1 MHPKNKITIVGICL
15 ITIFLIIF
23 GFWYIAYGADYGED
37 EYESIV
43 NTYGYIGLFGV
54 SFLGSLILFMPMPY
68 FFLIVIASVNPV
80 FDPTMIGIISAI
92 GATIA
97 KVIIFQ
103 ASYTGSKLMSRST
116 EERLKPF
123 MRLVSRYGGIAAF
136 LAALTPLPDDLIYIP
151 LGLARYGRMKFI
163 FFTLLG
169 KIIFTV
175 AIAWG
180 ARLSI
185 DYISFFITGV
195 SNPSGAILVTAIF
208 IILAIITIYMI
219 IKLDWAKVLG
229 KWFPWTL
236 ENES

>member
-54 SFLGSLILFMPMPY
+54 SFLGSLILFVPMPY
-68 FFLIVIASVNPV
+68 FFLVVIASASQK
-80 FDPTMIGIISAI
+80 FDPTIIGIVSAI
-92 GATIA
+92 GATTA

-103 ASYTGSKLMSRST
+103 LSYTGSKLMSESA
-116 EERLKPF
+116 ENRLKPF
-123 MRLVSRYGGIAAF
+123 MRLVSKYGGIAAF
-136 LAALTPLPDDLIYIP
+136 LAAITPLPDDLVYIP

-163 FFTLLG
+163 LFTLAG
-169 KIIFTV
+169 KIIFTMS
-175 AIAWG
+175 IAWG
-180 ARLSI
+180 VRLSI
-185 DYISFFITGV
+185 DYVSFFTDV
-195 SNPSGAILVTAIF
+195 SDTSGAILVTIIF
-208 IILAIITIYMI
+208 FVIAIITIYMI